1 MLASGC
7 QLGLWTALRNCHT
20 LLSTKCHPER
30 VTRRKEKPVVAL
42 KMELRD
48 ETQVKLSTEP
58 LAGLKRADI
67 KPGSRVFTRPV
78 RASLKP
84 VAWEANIFTL

>member
-1 MLASGC
+1 M
-7 QLGLWTALRNCHT
+7 
-20 LLSTKCHPER
+20 
-30 VTRRKEKPVVAL
+30 VAL

-48 ETQVKLSTEP
+48 ETKEKPSTEP

-67 KPGSRVFTRPV
+67 KSGSQVFTRPV

>member
-1 MLASGC
+1 M
-7 QLGLWTALRNCHT
+7 
-20 LLSTKCHPER
+20 
-30 VTRRKEKPVVAL
+30 VAL

-48 ETQVKLSTEP
+48 EPQVKPSSEP
-58 LAGLKRADI
+58 LAELKRADI
-67 KPGSRVFTRPV
+67 KLGSRVFTRPV